1 MRACALL
8 HACMHA
14 WWRSSSIRSVAPEEG
29 TRACMVLLM
38 HACMIEISSSLPR
51 SSSTYGTCVCVC
63 ACSARSSK
71 CKARIA
77 YYATT
82 WVLPFHPAMLAL
94 RSKIKRTIHL
104 FVLRNSKAGDHVD
117 GATRRV
123 MMHVSRLRI
132 YFAVTTHTA
141 LYCVCCN
148 PALCVSINISMFWPD
163 DQLIIDRSKN
173 HHARAQ
179 IILDTRSIDLSFILY
194 IYLASSTYGSR
205 WIWIDLSTSFLQ
217 YILQ

>member
-1 MRACALL
+1 MNAYLWCPMNLKASIGCSASSVFKCARVPYY
-8 HACMHA
+8 MHA
-14 WWRSSSIRSVAPEEG
+14 WWRSSSIRSVHGARGRDESMHGP
-29 TRACMVLLM
+29 TDACM
-38 HACMIEISSSLPR
+38 HGRSLALYR
-51 SSSTYGTCVCVC
+51 VRTYVC

-82 WVLPFHPAMLAL
+82 WVLPYPAMLAL

-148 PALCVSINISMFWPD
+148 PALCVS
-163 DQLIIDRSKN
+163 
-173 HHARAQ
+173 
-179 IILDTRSIDLSFILY
+179 
-194 IYLASSTYGSR
+194 
-205 WIWIDLSTSFLQ
+205 LSTNPCFGRTTNWLLIDQSIIMLARSN
-217 YILQ
+217 I